1 MAPAKPPLAR
11 TMTLAMALPPQFDEP
26 PFRSLERIDE
36 AIDRGQERAFRV
48 LWFWTPPGS
57 VARNTQFQA
66 LLASRFLADMAQ
78 QALLFGALIAI
89 AREGGGAFE
98 AGLLGCA
105 FLLPGVVLGMYGG
118 AVADALPKRVALAG
132 AYFGM
137 GALTLA
143 IPLALGTEFGS
154 LLLVLFLVRVLFQV
168 SQPSEAST
176 VPLVANTDELAGAT
190 SMLGLVSSAG
200 ELIGKA
206 LLAPVIVRAFGV
218 NPVTI
223 MAGLLFL
230 LSATR
235 VFDLRP
241 PARPG
246 AAEAEP
252 VPSPSTREALQWLLD
267 ERSVLIML
275 VLAGLA
281 STVNVVLGI
290 LGPQYVSEVLDVDPA
305 NALYVFAPA
314 PIGLL
319 AALAVTPVLIG
330 RVGERPVAVT
340 GFALVAVVMTALG
353 LVAPL
358 SWLIPLDIPGVGP
371 RVETAAFLSIF
382 LGFGVTLAAV
392 ATQTYVSRTVPL
404 RIQGRAFALLG
415 VLKDGLAIFPLLAL
429 GAVASRV
436 GVDAV
441 ITVAPVFLL
450 AIAVGLD
457 QLVSR
462 LRTPTPVGG
471 GGPSSD
477 ERPAPPRTTS
487 GGEERR

>member
-1 MAPAKPPLAR
+1 
-11 TMTLAMALPPQFDEP
+11 MALPPQFDEP
-26 PFRSLERIDE
+26 PFRSLERIDD

-89 AREGGGAFE
+89 ARDGGGAFE

-132 AYFGM
+132 AYVGM

-143 IPLALGTEFGS
+143 IPLALGTEFGA

-176 VPLVANTDELAGAT
+176 VPLVANADELAGAT

-223 MAGLLFL
+223 MAGILFL

-241 PARPG
+241 PAPAG
-246 AAEAEP
+246 ADPNAPP
-252 VPSPSTREALQWLLD
+252 VPPPSTREALQWLLD

-319 AALAVTPVLIG
+319 LALAITPLLIG

-340 GFALVAVVMTALG
+340 GFALVALVMTALG

-358 SWLIPLDIPGVGP
+358 SDALSWLIPIDIPGVGP
-371 RVETAAFLSIF
+371 RVETAALLSIF

-392 ATQTYVSRTVPL
+392 ATQTYVSRAVPL

-415 VLKDGLAIFPLLAL
+415 VLKDGLAIFPLLVL
-429 GAVASRV
+429 GAVASKV
-436 GVDAV
+436 GVDTV
-441 ITVAPVFLL
+441 ITISPVFLL

-457 QLVSR
+457 RLVSR
-462 LRTPTPVGG
+462 WRTPPEIPEAPVEGSADEPAGG
-471 GGPSSD
+471 L
-477 ERPAPPRTTS
+477 PPY
-487 GGEERR
+487 G

>member
-1 MAPAKPPLAR
+1 
-11 TMTLAMALPPQFDEP
+11 MALPPQFDEP
-26 PFRSLERIDE
+26 PFRSLERIDD

-57 VARNTQFQA
+57 VARNPQFQA

-89 AREGGGAFE
+89 ARGGGGAFE

-105 FLLPGVVLGMYGG
+105 FLLPGVALGMYGG

-132 AYFGM
+132 AYVGM

-143 IPLALGTEFGS
+143 IPLALGTEFGA

-176 VPLVANTDELAGAT
+176 VPLVATTDELAGAT

-241 PARPG
+241 PAPAG
-246 AAEAEP
+246 ADPNAPP
-252 VPSPSTREALQWLLD
+252 VPPPSTREALQWLLD

-319 AALAVTPVLIG
+319 LALAITPLLIG
-330 RVGERPVAVT
+330 RAGERPVAVT
-340 GFALVAVVMTALG
+340 GFALVAAVMTALG

-358 SWLIPLDIPGVGP
+358 SEAVAFLFVVDIPGVGP
-371 RVETAAFLSIF
+371 RVETAAVLSIF

-415 VLKDGLAIFPLLAL
+415 VLKDGLAIFPLLVL
-429 GAVASRV
+429 GAIASKV
-436 GVDAV
+436 GVDVV
-441 ITVAPVFLL
+441 ITVSPVFLL

-457 QLVSR
+457 RLVSR
-462 LRTPTPVGG
+462 WRTPAPDAGDGSGEGPTDE
-471 GGPSSD
+471 PSSG
-477 ERPAPPRTTS
+477 APPATS
-487 GGEERR
+487 DAAQ

>member
-1 MAPAKPPLAR
+1 
-11 TMTLAMALPPQFDEP
+11 MALPPQFDEP
-26 PFRSLERIDE
+26 AFRSLERIDE
-36 AIDRGQERAFRV
+36 AIDRGQARAFRV
-48 LWFWTPPGS
+48 LWFWMPAES
-57 VARNTQFQA
+57 VARNPQFQA

-89 AREGGGAFE
+89 ARAGGGAFE

-105 FLLPGVVLGMYGG
+105 FLLPGVALGMYGG
-118 AVADALPKRVALAG
+118 AVADAIPKRVALAG

-143 IPLALGTEFGS
+143 IPLALGADFGS
-154 LLLVLFLVRVLFQV
+154 LLLVLFAVRVLFQV

-176 VPLVANTDELAGAT
+176 VPLVADSDELAGAT

-223 MAGLLFL
+223 MAGLLFI

-241 PARPG
+241 PPRPG
-246 AAEAEP
+246 AAGAEP
-252 VPSPSTREALQWLLD
+252 VPPPSTREALGWLFA
-267 ERSVLIML
+267 ERDVLLML
-275 VLAGLA
+275 VLAALA
-281 STVNVVLGI
+281 STINVVLGI
-290 LGPQYVSEVLDVDPA
+290 LGPQYVHDVLNVDPA

-319 AALAVTPVLIG
+319 LALAITPFIIG

-340 GFALVAVVMTALG
+340 GFVLVACSMTALG

-358 SWLIPLDIPGVGP
+358 TDALGALLVVGIPGVGQ
-371 RVETAAFLSIF
+371 RVEMAALLSIF

-415 VLKDGLAIFPLLAL
+415 VLKDGLAIFPLLVL
-429 GAVASRV
+429 GAIASRV

-441 ITVAPVFLL
+441 VTVAPVFLL
-450 AIAVGLD
+450 AIAFGLD
-457 QLVSR
+457 RLVSR
-462 LRTPTPVGG
+462 LRA
-471 GGPSSD
+471 PSPDAASA
-477 ERPAPPRTTS
+477 PAPD
-487 GGEERR
+487 GGK

>member
-1 MAPAKPPLAR
+1 MAR
-11 TMTLAMALPPQFDEP
+11 TIAIAMALPPQFDEP

-118 AVADALPKRVALAG
+118 AVADAVPKRVALAG

-176 VPLVANTDELAGAT
+176 VPLVANDDELAGAT

-235 VFDLRP
+235 VLDLRP
-241 PARPG
+241 AARQG
-246 AAEAEP
+246 AADSEP
-252 VPSPSTREALQWLLD
+252 MAPPSTREALQWLLD

-290 LGPQYVSEVLDVDPA
+290 LGPQYVSEVLNVDPA

-314 PIGLL
+314 PLGLL
-319 AALAVTPVLIG
+319 LALAVTPLLVG

-358 SWLIPLDIPGVGP
+358 SEALSWLIPVDIPGVGP
-371 RVETAAFLSIF
+371 RVETAALLSIF

-457 QLVSR
+457 RLVSR
-462 LRTPTPVGG
+462 WRTPPPIDEGG
-471 GGPSSD
+471 NEVPSPEGRS
-477 ERPAPPRTTS
+477 
-487 GGEERR
+487 RR